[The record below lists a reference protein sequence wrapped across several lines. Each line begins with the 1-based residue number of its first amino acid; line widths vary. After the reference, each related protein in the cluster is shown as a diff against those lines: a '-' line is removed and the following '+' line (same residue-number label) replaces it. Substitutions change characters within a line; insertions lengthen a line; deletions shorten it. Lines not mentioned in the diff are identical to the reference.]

1 LCCNL
6 IIPIFPVSY
15 KALAYKKKNIKSVES
30 ANILG
35 KWKKPQKT
43 YPYKEIVLG
52 KFWEKFL
59 DFGKNISSRIVFS
72 AFLFYFLFSK

>member
-1 LCCNL
+1 MCYKL

-15 KALAYKKKNIKSVES
+15 KALAYKKKNIYSVES
-30 ANILG
+30 TNILG

-43 YPYKEIVLG
+43 YPYRAIVLG

-59 DFGKNISSRIVFS
+59 DFGKNIISRIVFS